1 MAPGGV
7 AESVLMPTVLIT
19 GAGRGIGLEFAK
31 QYAAEGWTVIAT
43 LRDPARGA
51 ALAALGRPVEVHM
64 LDVMDRAG
72 MERLAGE
79 LRGRA
84 IDILICNAGVYGDK
98 AKQEFGRVD
107 WQEWAR
113 VLQTNL
119 MAPLAM
125 AECFVEHVAASER
138 KLIVMMTSQ
147 MASTEEG
154 NGGAYI
160 YRSSKAALNNVA
172 KNLSEELSA
181 RGIIVLAMD
190 PGWVKTDMGGSS
202 APLTPEFSVRNMRR
216 IFAKAG
222 RRQTGH
228 YLKYD
233 GTSHPW

>member
-1 MAPGGV
+1 
-7 AESVLMPTVLIT
+7 MPTVLIT
-19 GAGRGIGLEFAK
+19 GAGRGLGLEFAK
-31 QYAAEGWTVIAT
+31 QYAADGWTVIGT
-43 LRDPARGA
+43 LRDPAKGA
-51 ALAALGRPVEVHM
+51 ALAAAGSNVEIHM
-64 LDVMDRAG
+64 LDVADRAAI
-72 MERLAGE
+72 ERLAGE

-98 AKQEFGRVD
+98 AKQEFGHVD

-113 VLQTNL
+113 VLRTNL
-119 MAPLAM
+119 MAPLAL
-125 AECFVEHVAASER
+125 AECFVDHVAASER

-172 KNLSEELSA
+172 KNLSEDLSP
-181 RGIIVLAMD
+181 RGITVLAMD
-190 PGWVKTDMGGSS
+190 PGWVKTDMGGTS
-202 APLTPEFSVRNMRR
+202 APLTPEFSVRNMRKV
-216 IFAKAG
+216 FARAG

-228 YLKYD
+228 FLKYD